1 MKLSSISLIAA
12 ALAAISGSV
21 SAAPTPPFEHVKL
34 HALQAKIS
42 SHASHDSWEASEAA
56 RGMGT
61 EAWNKV
67 ADIHADYAQENHE
80 NYKKQRQAMKSCTFA
95 TTGKCN
101 YETPTEHL
109 AEEAHGQ
116 STRTLTAISYVEK
129 IRHAKGSERK

>member
-12 ALAAISGSV
+12 ALAAIAGSV
-21 SAAPTPPFEHVKL
+21 SAAPPSPIEHIKL

-42 SHASHDSWEASEAA
+42 SLASRHSREASDEA

-67 ADIHADYAQENHE
+67 ADIHADYAQENDKNHS
-80 NYKKQRQAMKSCTFA
+80 KQRQAMKNCTFA

-109 AEEAHGQ
+109 AEEAYGQ
-116 STRTLTAISYVEK
+116 ATRTFTAISYVK
-129 IRHAKGSERK
+129 KGKGSERK